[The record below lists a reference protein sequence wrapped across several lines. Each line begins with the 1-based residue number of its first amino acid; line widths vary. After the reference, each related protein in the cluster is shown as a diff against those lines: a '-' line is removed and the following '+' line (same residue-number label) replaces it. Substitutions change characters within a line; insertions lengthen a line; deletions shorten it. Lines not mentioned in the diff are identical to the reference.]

1 MKITRISAQN
11 YLGIRAAD
19 IALDRPVQLF
29 AGRNGAGKS
38 SLMEGIRHALTGETV
53 RVSLKKEYA
62 SLLTEGAE
70 SGFVEVVSDG
80 GAYAVALPSGKGAAS
95 GETALPYLLDAQRF
109 ASLSPDER
117 RAFLFGLMGLSSSG
131 DAVKKRLADKGFDD
145 ARVALVMPLLRAGF
159 EAACKEAQ
167 NRARDAK
174 AAWKTVTGG
183 ETWGKDKAAGWR
195 PAALPEGAAKAPGL
209 LENAR
214 AKLAEADGALATAQQ
229 ALGAARS
236 AAQAR
241 EEQEQQRVQ
250 LEERAGRIERIRAKL
265 AKDEAELADWQAK
278 VADTKAAAGGV
289 KKNRALLEDAV
300 LRGLAEV
307 SAEFVAIAEGSTGIV
322 VSDSGEILEWDQ
334 ALLNR
339 ARAHV
344 SEYRAQSA
352 TAPAEDAQ
360 AAAKLAEYE
369 KARDLMQSAVANGRR
384 DLAAAEAAEA
394 ALQALDAA
402 AAGGDALNFDE
413 LREDV
418 QQKTESRDAWRA
430 DVAKYQALTEQAAR
444 QEKVV
449 AEAARHH
456 ADVLAWLEIADA
468 LSPDGIPGEMLAE
481 ALGPINNRLDTT
493 SMRAQWMQIH
503 IGTDMSVCAAYHGPD
518 NRPRSYALLSE
529 SEKWRADAMI
539 AEAVSYLS
547 GLRLLVLD
555 RFDVLDLAGRADAL
569 EWLDALAEADEI
581 DTALVFGTLKA
592 LPGGLPDSMQ
602 AHWIDGGVVGQM
614 REAA

>member
-19 IALDRPVQLF
+19 IAIDRPVQLF

-38 SLMEGIRHALTGETV
+38 SLHEAVRHALTGETV

-70 SGFVEVVSDG
+70 SGFVEVVADG
-80 GAYAVALPSGKGAAS
+80 GAFAVALPSGKGAAS

-117 RAFLFGLMGLSSSG
+117 RAFLFGLMGLNSSG
-131 DAVKKRLADKGFDD
+131 DAVRKRLADKGFDD

-159 EAACKEAQ
+159 DAACKEAQ

-174 AAWKTVTGG
+174 SAWKTVTGG

-195 PAALPEGAAKAPGL
+195 PPALPEGAAKAPTL

-214 AKLAEADGALATAQQ
+214 AKLTEADAALATAQQ

-241 EEQEQQRVQ
+241 EEQEQQRAQ
-250 LEERAGRIERIRAKL
+250 LEERAGRIERIRTKL
-265 AKDEAELADWQAK
+265 SKDEAELADWQAK
-278 VADTKAAAGGV
+278 VADAKAAAGGV
-289 KKNRALLEDAV
+289 KKVRAALDDAV

-307 SAEFVAIAEGSTGIV
+307 TAEFLCIAESSTGVV
-322 VSDSGEILEWDQ
+322 VSDSGEILEWD
-334 ALLNR
+334 AGLLNR
-339 ARAHV
+339 AKAHV
-344 SEYRAQSA
+344 DEYRAQSGA
-352 TAPAEDAQ
+352 APAENAQ

-384 DLAAAEAAEA
+384 DLAATEAAEA
-394 ALQALDAA
+394 SLQALDAA
-402 AAGGDALNFDE
+402 ADGDAPNFDE
-413 LREDV
+413 LRDDV
-418 QQKTESRDAWRA
+418 QQKIEARDAWRA
-430 DVAKYQALTEQAAR
+430 DVEKYRSLTEQAAR

-449 AEAARHH
+449 ADAARHH

-481 ALGPINNRLDTT
+481 ALGPINDRLDT
-493 SMRAQWMQIH
+493 SSQRAQWMQIH
-503 IGTDMSVCAAYHGPD
+503 IEHDMSISAAYRGTE
-518 NRPRSYALLSE
+518 NRPRPYALLSE

-539 AEAVSYLS
+539 AEAVSCLS

-569 EWLDALAEADEI
+569 EWLDQLAADDEI

-592 LPGGLPDSMQ
+592 LPAGLPETIQ

>member
-38 SLMEGIRHALTGETV
+38 SLMEAVRHALTGETV
-53 RVSLKKEYA
+53 RVSLKKDYG

-131 DAVKKRLADKGFDD
+131 EAVKKRLAGKGFDD

-159 EAACKEAQ
+159 EAASKEAQ

-174 AAWKTVTGG
+174 AAWKTITGG

-195 PAALPEGAAKAPGL
+195 PAALPEGADRAGAR

-214 AKLAEADGALATAQQ
+214 TKLTEADGALATAQQ

-241 EEQEQQRVQ
+241 EEQEQQRTQ

-265 AKDEAELADWQAK
+265 GKDEAELSDWQTK
-278 VADTKAAAGGV
+278 VADAKAAAGGV
-289 KKNRALLEDAV
+289 KKVRAALEDAV

-307 SAEFVAIAEGSTGIV
+307 AAEFLGIAEASTGIV

-344 SEYRAQSA
+344 AEYRTQSA

-384 DLAAAEAAEA
+384 DLAAAEAAES

-402 AAGGDALNFDE
+402 AAGGDAQNFDE
-413 LREDV
+413 LSEDV
-418 QQKTESRDAWRA
+418 QQKIEARDAWRA
-430 DVAKYQALTEQAAR
+430 DVEKYKALTELAAR

-449 AEAARHH
+449 AEASRHH

-481 ALGPINNRLDTT
+481 ALGPMNARLGASAVAAGWSIT
-493 SMRAQWMQIH
+493 QITAGMD
-503 IGTDMSVCAAYHGPD
+503 ITADG
-518 NRPRSYALLSE
+518 RPYALLSE
-529 SEKWRADAMI
+529 SEKWRADAII

-555 RFDVLDLAGRADAL
+555 RFDVLDLTGRADAL
-569 EWLDALAEADEI
+569 EWLDALTEADEI

>member
-53 RVSLKKEYA
+53 RVSLKKEYL
-62 SLLTEGAE
+62 SLLTKGAE
-70 SGFVEVVSDG
+70 SGLVEVVSDG

-131 DAVKKRLADKGFDD
+131 EAVKKRLADKGFDD

-195 PAALPEGAAKAPGL
+195 PAALPEGADRAGAR

-214 AKLAEADGALATAQQ
+214 AKLAEADSALATAQQ

-236 AAQAR
+236 AARAR
-241 EEQEQQRVQ
+241 EEQEEQRVQ

-278 VADTKAAAGGV
+278 VADAKAAAGGV
-289 KKNRALLEDAV
+289 KKVRAALEDAV

-307 SAEFVAIAEGSTGIV
+307 AAEFLGIAEASTGIV

-344 SEYRAQSA
+344 AEYRAQSGA
-352 TAPAEDAQ
+352 APAEDAQ
-360 AAAKLAEYE
+360 SASKLAEYE
-369 KARDLMQSAVANGRR
+369 KARDLMKSAVANGRR

-394 ALQALDAA
+394 QLAELDKA
-402 AAGGDALNFDE
+402 AAGGDAQNFDE

-418 QQKTESRDAWRA
+418 QQKTEARDAWRA
-430 DVAKYQALTEQAAR
+430 DVAKYQALTEQAER

-449 AEAARHH
+449 ADAGRHH

-481 ALGPINNRLDTT
+481 ALGPMNARLGA
-493 SMRAQWMQIH
+493 SAVAAGWSIPQI
-503 IGTDMSVCAAYHGPD
+503 TADMEITGD
-518 NRPRSYALLSE
+518 GRPYALLSE

-555 RFDVLDLAGRADAL
+555 RFDVLDLTGRADAL

>member
-38 SLMEGIRHALTGETV
+38 SLMEAVRHALTGETV
-53 RVSLKKEYA
+53 RVSLKKNYG

-70 SGFVEVVSDG
+70 SGFVDVVSDG

-95 GETALPYLLDAQRF
+95 GEAALPYLLDAQRF

-250 LEERAGRIERIRAKL
+250 LEERAGRIDRIRAKL
-265 AKDEAELADWQAK
+265 AKDEAELADWEQK
-278 VADTKAAAGGV
+278 VADAKAAAGGA

-344 SEYRAQSA
+344 AEYRAQSA

-360 AAAKLAEYE
+360 ATAKLAEYE

-402 AAGGDALNFDE
+402 AAGDAPNFDE

-418 QQKTESRDAWRA
+418 QQKAEARDAWRA

-449 AEAARHH
+449 AEASRHH

-468 LSPDGIPGEMLAE
+468 LSPDGIPGDMLAE
-481 ALGPINNRLDTT
+481 ALDTINQRLLR
-493 SMRAQWMQIH
+493 SSEASNWEQVVIH
-503 IGTDMSVCAAYHGPD
+503 TDMRVTCGL
-518 NRPRSYALLSE
+518 RPYALLSE
-529 SEKWRADAMI
+529 SEKWRADALL

-555 RFDVLDLAGRADAL
+555 RFDVLDLTGRADAL
-569 EWLDALAEADEI
+569 EWLDALTEADEI

>member
-38 SLMEGIRHALTGETV
+38 SLMEAVRHALTGETV

-62 SLLTEGAE
+62 SLLNEGAE
-70 SGFVEVVSDG
+70 SGLVEVVSDG

-131 DAVKKRLADKGFDD
+131 EAVKKRLADKGFDD

-195 PAALPEGAAKAPGL
+195 PAALPEGADRAGAR

-214 AKLAEADGALATAQQ
+214 AKLAEADSALATAQQ

-236 AAQAR
+236 AARAR
-241 EEQEQQRVQ
+241 EEQEEQRVQ

-278 VADTKAAAGGV
+278 VADAKAAAGGV
-289 KKNRALLEDAV
+289 KKVRAALEDAV

-307 SAEFVAIAEGSTGIV
+307 AAEFLGIAEASTGIV

-344 SEYRAQSA
+344 AEYRAQSGA
-352 TAPAEDAQ
+352 APAEDAQ
-360 AAAKLAEYE
+360 SASKLAEYE
-369 KARDLMQSAVANGRR
+369 KARDLLKSAAANGRR

-394 ALQALDAA
+394 QLAELDKA
-402 AAGGDALNFDE
+402 AAGGDAQNFDE

-418 QQKTESRDAWRA
+418 QQKTEARDAWRA
-430 DVAKYQALTEQAAR
+430 DVAKYQALTEQAER

-449 AEAARHH
+449 ADAGRHH

-481 ALGPINNRLDTT
+481 ALGPMNARLGA
-493 SMRAQWMQIH
+493 SAVAAGWSIPQI
-503 IGTDMSVCAAYHGPD
+503 TADMEITGD
-518 NRPRSYALLSE
+518 GRPYALLSE

-555 RFDVLDLAGRADAL
+555 RFDVLDLTGRADAL
-569 EWLDALAEADEI
+569 EWLDALTEADEI

>member
-19 IALDRPVQLF
+19 IVLDRPVQLF

-70 SGFVEVVSDG
+70 SGFVEVVADG
-80 GAYAVALPSGKGAAS
+80 GAYAVALPSGKGTCFEAGAIN
-95 GETALPYLLDAQRF
+95 YVLDAQRF

-131 DAVKKRLADKGFDD
+131 EAVKKRLADKGFDD

-195 PAALPEGAAKAPGL
+195 PAALPEGADRAGAR

-214 AKLAEADGALATAQQ
+214 TKLTEADGALATAQQ

-236 AAQAR
+236 AAQAC

-278 VADTKAAAGGV
+278 VADAKAAAGGV
-289 KKNRALLEDAV
+289 KKVRAVLEDAV

-307 SAEFVAIAEGSTGIV
+307 AAEFLGIAEASTGIV

-344 SEYRAQSA
+344 AEYRAQSA

-384 DLAAAEAAEA
+384 DLAAAEAAES

-402 AAGGDALNFDE
+402 AAGGDAQNFDE
-413 LREDV
+413 LSEDV
-418 QQKTESRDAWRA
+418 QQKIEARDAWRA
-430 DVAKYQALTEQAAR
+430 DVEKYKALTELAAR

-449 AEAARHH
+449 AEASRHH

-481 ALGPINNRLDTT
+481 ALGPMNARLGA
-493 SMRAQWMQIH
+493 SAVAAGWSIPQI
-503 IGTDMSVCAAYHGPD
+503 TADMEITGD
-518 NRPRSYALLSE
+518 GRPYALLSE

-569 EWLDALAEADEI
+569 EWLDALTEADEI

>member
-38 SLMEGIRHALTGETV
+38 SLQEAVRHALTGETV

-62 SLLTEGAE
+62 LLLTEGAE
-70 SGFVEVVSDG
+70 SGFVEVVADG
-80 GAYAVALPSGKGAAS
+80 GAYAVALPSGKGTCFEAGAIN
-95 GETALPYLLDAQRF
+95 YVLDAQRF

-159 EAACKEAQ
+159 DAACKEAQ

-174 AAWKTVTGG
+174 SAWKTVTGG

-195 PAALPEGAAKAPGL
+195 PPALPEGAAKAPTL

-214 AKLAEADGALATAQQ
+214 AKLTEADAALATAQQ

-241 EEQEQQRVQ
+241 EEQEQQRAQ
-250 LEERAGRIERIRAKL
+250 LEERAGRIERIRTKL
-265 AKDEAELADWQAK
+265 AKDESELADWQPK
-278 VADTKAAAGGV
+278 VADAKAAAGGV
-289 KKNRALLEDAV
+289 KKVRAVMEDAV
-300 LRGLAEV
+300 LRGLAKV
-307 SAEFVAIAEGSTGIV
+307 AAEFLGIAEASTGIV
-322 VSDSGEILEWDQ
+322 ATDSGEIVEWDEG
-334 ALLNR
+334 LINR

-344 SEYRAQSA
+344 AEYRAQSK

-369 KARDLMQSAVANGRR
+369 KARDLMQSAVANSRR

-394 ALQALDAA
+394 QLVELDKA
-402 AAGGDALNFDE
+402 AAGDTPNFDE

-418 QQKTESRDAWRA
+418 QQKIEARDAWRA
-430 DVAKYQALTEQAAR
+430 DVAKYQALAEQAAR
-444 QEKVV
+444 QEKVI
-449 AEAARHH
+449 EQAAQHH
-456 ADVLAWLEIADA
+456 ADVQAWLEIADA

-481 ALGPINNRLDTT
+481 ALGPINSRLGA
-493 SMRAQWMQIH
+493 SAVAAGWSVPQIVSGMK
-503 IGTDMSVCAAYHGPD
+503 IKADG
-518 NRPRSYALLSE
+518 RPYALLSE

-539 AEAVSYLS
+539 AEAVSHLS

-569 EWLDALAEADEI
+569 EWLDQLAAEEEI

-592 LPGGLPDSMQ
+592 LPCGLPETIQ

>member
-38 SLMEGIRHALTGETV
+38 SLQEAVRHALTGETV

-70 SGFVEVVSDG
+70 SGFVEVVADG
-80 GAYAVALPSGKGAAS
+80 GAYAVALPSGKGTCFEAGAIN
-95 GETALPYLLDAQRF
+95 YVLDAQRF

-159 EAACKEAQ
+159 DAACKEAQ

-174 AAWKTVTGG
+174 SAWKTVTGG

-195 PAALPEGAAKAPGL
+195 PPALPEGAAKAPTL

-214 AKLAEADGALATAQQ
+214 AKLTEADAALATAQQ

-236 AAQAR
+236 AVQAR
-241 EEQEQQRVQ
+241 EEQEQQRAQ
-250 LEERAGRIERIRAKL
+250 LEERAGRIERIRTKL

-278 VADTKAAAGGV
+278 VADAKAAAGGV
-289 KKNRALLEDAV
+289 KKVCAVLEDAV

-307 SAEFVAIAEGSTGIV
+307 AAEFLGIAEASTGIV

-339 ARAHV
+339 AKAHV
-344 SEYRAQSA
+344 TEYRAQSK

-394 ALQALDAA
+394 SLQALDAA
-402 AAGGDALNFDE
+402 AAGDAPNFDE

-418 QQKTESRDAWRA
+418 QQKTEARDAWRA

-449 AEAARHH
+449 AEAAQHH

-468 LSPDGIPGEMLAE
+468 LSPDGIPGEMLNE
-481 ALGPINNRLDTT
+481 ALGPINKRL
-493 SMRAQWMQIH
+493 MRSAGVAQWPSVTIH
-503 IGTDMSVCAAYHGPD
+503 DDMRVTYGL
-518 NRPRSYALLSE
+518 RPYSLISE

-569 EWLDALAEADEI
+569 EWLDQLAADDEI

-592 LPGGLPDSMQ
+592 LPAGLPETIQ

>member
-53 RVSLKKEYA
+53 RVGLKKEYA

-70 SGFVEVVSDG
+70 SGFVEVVADG
-80 GAYAVALPSGKGAAS
+80 GAYAVALPSGKGTCFEAGAIN
-95 GETALPYLLDAQRF
+95 YVLDAQRF
-109 ASLSPDER
+109 ASLSADER

-183 ETWGKDKAAGWR
+183 ETWGKDKAASWR
-195 PAALPEGAAKAPGL
+195 PAALPDGADRAGAR

-214 AKLAEADGALATAQQ
+214 AKLTEADGALATAQQ

-241 EEQEQQRVQ
+241 EEQEEQRVQ

-265 AKDEAELADWQAK
+265 AKDEAELADWQTK
-278 VADTKAAAGGV
+278 VADAKAAAGGV
-289 KKNRALLEDAV
+289 KKVRAVLEDAV

-307 SAEFVAIAEGSTGIV
+307 AAEFLGIAEASTGIV
-322 VSDSGEILEWDQ
+322 VSDSGKILEWDQ

-339 ARAHV
+339 AKAHV
-344 SEYRAQSA
+344 AEYRAQSA

-394 ALQALDAA
+394 QLVDLDKA
-402 AAGGDALNFDE
+402 AAGGDAPNFDE

-418 QQKTESRDAWRA
+418 QQKTEARDAWRA
-430 DVAKYQALTEQAAR
+430 DVAKYQALCEHAAQREKVIEQAG
-444 QEKVV
+444 
-449 AEAARHH
+449 RHH
-456 ADVLAWLEIADA
+456 DDVLAWLEIADA

-481 ALGPINNRLDTT
+481 ALGPMNARLGA
-493 SMRAQWMQIH
+493 SAVAAGWSIPQI
-503 IGTDMSVCAAYHGPD
+503 TADMEITADG
-518 NRPRSYALLSE
+518 RPYALLSE

-555 RFDVLDLAGRADAL
+555 RFDVLDLTGRADAL
-569 EWLDALAEADEI
+569 EWLDALTEADEI

>member
-62 SLLTEGAE
+62 SLLTEDAE

-117 RAFLFGLMGLSSSG
+117 RAFLFGLIGLSSSG
-131 DAVKKRLADKGFDD
+131 DAVKKRLADKGFDEV
-145 ARVALVMPLLRAGF
+145 RVALVMPLLRAGF

-214 AKLAEADGALATAQQ
+214 TKLTEADGALATAQQ

-250 LEERAGRIERIRAKL
+250 LEERAGRIERIRVKL

-278 VADTKAAAGGV
+278 VADAKAAAGGV
-289 KKNRALLEDAV
+289 RKVRAVLEDAV

-307 SAEFVAIAEGSTGIV
+307 AAEFLGIAEASTGIV

-339 ARAHV
+339 AKAHV
-344 SEYRAQSA
+344 AEYRAQSA

-402 AAGGDALNFDE
+402 AAGDAPNFDE

-418 QQKTESRDAWRA
+418 QQKTEVRDAWRA
-430 DVAKYQALTEQAAR
+430 DVAKYQALTEHAAR

-481 ALGPINNRLDTT
+481 ALGPMNARLGA
-493 SMRAQWMQIH
+493 SAVAAGWSIPQITAGMD
-503 IGTDMSVCAAYHGPD
+503 ITADG
-518 NRPRSYALLSE
+518 RPYALLSE
-529 SEKWRADAMI
+529 SEKWRTDAMI

>member
-19 IALDRPVQLF
+19 IVLDRPVQLF

-53 RVSLKKEYA
+53 RISLKKEYA
-62 SLLTEGAE
+62 SLLTDGAE
-70 SGFVEVVSDG
+70 SGLVEVVSDG

-131 DAVKKRLADKGFDD
+131 EAVKKRLADKGFDD

-195 PAALPEGAAKAPGL
+195 PAALPEGADRAGAR

-214 AKLAEADGALATAQQ
+214 AKLAEADSALATAQQ

-236 AAQAR
+236 AARAR
-241 EEQEQQRVQ
+241 EEQEEQRVQ

-278 VADTKAAAGGV
+278 VADAKAAAGGV
-289 KKNRALLEDAV
+289 KKVRAALEDAV

-307 SAEFVAIAEGSTGIV
+307 AAEFLGIAEASTGIV

-344 SEYRAQSA
+344 AEYRAQSGA
-352 TAPAEDAQ
+352 APAEDAQ
-360 AAAKLAEYE
+360 SASKLAEYE
-369 KARDLMQSAVANGRR
+369 KARDLLKSAVANGRR

-394 ALQALDAA
+394 QLAELDKA
-402 AAGGDALNFDE
+402 AAGGDAQNFDE

-418 QQKTESRDAWRA
+418 QQKTEARDAWRA
-430 DVAKYQALTEQAAR
+430 DVAKYQALTEQAER

-449 AEAARHH
+449 ADAGRHH

-481 ALGPINNRLDTT
+481 ALGPMNARLGA
-493 SMRAQWMQIH
+493 SAVAAGWSIPQI
-503 IGTDMSVCAAYHGPD
+503 TADMEITGD
-518 NRPRSYALLSE
+518 GRPYALLSE

-555 RFDVLDLAGRADAL
+555 RFDVLDLTGRADAL
-569 EWLDALAEADEI
+569 EWLDALTEADEI

>member
-70 SGFVEVVSDG
+70 SGFVEVVADG
-80 GAYAVALPSGKGAAS
+80 GAYAVALPSGKGACFEA
-95 GETALPYLLDAQRF
+95 GAINYVLDAQRF
-109 ASLSPDER
+109 ARLSPDER

-159 EAACKEAQ
+159 DAACKEAQ

-174 AAWKTVTGG
+174 SAWKTVTGG

-195 PAALPEGAAKAPGL
+195 PPALPEGAAKAPTL

-214 AKLAEADGALATAQQ
+214 AKLTEADTALATTQQ

-236 AAQAR
+236 AAKAR
-241 EEQEQQRVQ
+241 DEQEQQRVQ
-250 LEERAGRIERIRAKL
+250 LEERAGRIERIRVKL

-278 VADTKAAAGGV
+278 VADAKAAAGGV
-289 KKNRALLEDAV
+289 RKVRAVLEDAV

-307 SAEFVAIAEGSTGIV
+307 AAEFLGIAEASTGIV

-339 ARAHV
+339 AKAHV
-344 SEYRAQSA
+344 AEYRAQSA

-402 AAGGDALNFDE
+402 AAGDAPNFDE

-418 QQKTESRDAWRA
+418 QQKTEVRDAWRA
-430 DVAKYQALTEQAAR
+430 DVAKYQALTEHAAR

-481 ALGPINNRLDTT
+481 ALGPMNARLGA
-493 SMRAQWMQIH
+493 SAVAAGWSIPQITAGMD
-503 IGTDMSVCAAYHGPD
+503 ITADG
-518 NRPRSYALLSE
+518 RPYALLSE
-529 SEKWRADAMI
+529 SEKWRTDAMI

>member
-19 IALDRPVQLF
+19 IVLDRPVQLF

-109 ASLSPDER
+109 ASLSSDER
-117 RAFLFGLMGLSSSG
+117 RAFLFGLMVLSSSG
-131 DAVKKRLADKGFDD
+131 DAVKKRLAGKGFDD
-145 ARVALVMPLLRAGF
+145 SRVALVMPLLRAGF

-214 AKLAEADGALATAQQ
+214 TKLAEADAALATAQQ

-236 AAQAR
+236 AEQAR
-241 EEQEQQRVQ
+241 EEQEQQRAQ
-250 LEERAGRIERIRAKL
+250 LEERAGRLERIRAKL
-265 AKDEAELADWQAK
+265 AKDEAELADWQSK
-278 VADTKAAAGGV
+278 VADAKAAAGGV
-289 KKNRALLEDAV
+289 KKVRAVLEDAV

-307 SAEFVAIAEGSTGIV
+307 AAEFLGIAEASTGIV

-344 SEYRAQSA
+344 AEYRAQSA

-360 AAAKLAEYE
+360 AAAKLVEYE
-369 KARDLMQSAVANGRR
+369 KARDLMQSAVGNGRR

-394 ALQALDAA
+394 QLVELDKA
-402 AAGGDALNFDE
+402 AAGGDAPNFDE

-418 QQKTESRDAWRA
+418 QQKIEARDAWRA

-444 QEKVV
+444 QEKIVT
-449 AEAARHH
+449 EAARHH

-468 LSPDGIPGEMLAE
+468 LSPDGIPGDMLAE
-481 ALGPINNRLDTT
+481 ALGPMNARLGA
-493 SMRAQWMQIH
+493 SAVAAGWSIPQITAGMD
-503 IGTDMSVCAAYHGPD
+503 ITADG
-518 NRPRSYALLSE
+518 RPYALLSE

-555 RFDVLDLAGRADAL
+555 RFDVLDLTGRADAL
-569 EWLDALAEADEI
+569 EWLDALTEADEI

>member
-19 IALDRPVQLF
+19 IALNRPVQLF
-29 AGRNGAGKS
+29 AGRNFAGKS
-38 SLMEGIRHALTGETV
+38 SLQEAVRHALTGETV

-70 SGFVEVVSDG
+70 SGFVEVVADG
-80 GAYAVALPSGKGAAS
+80 GAYAVALPSGKGTCFEAGAIN
-95 GETALPYLLDAQRF
+95 YVLDAQRF
-109 ASLSPDER
+109 ASLLPDER

-159 EAACKEAQ
+159 DAACKEAQ

-174 AAWKTVTGG
+174 SAWKTVTGG
-183 ETWGKDKAAGWR
+183 ETWGKDKAVGWR
-195 PAALPEGAAKAPGL
+195 PAALPEGAAKAPTL

-214 AKLAEADGALATAQQ
+214 AKLKEADAALATAQQ

-241 EEQEQQRVQ
+241 EEQEQQRAQ
-250 LEERAGRIERIRAKL
+250 LEERAGRIERIRTKL

-278 VADTKAAAGGV
+278 VADAKAAAGGV
-289 KKNRALLEDAV
+289 KKVRAVLEDAV

-307 SAEFVAIAEGSTGIV
+307 AAEFLGIAEASTGIV
-322 VSDSGEILEWDQ
+322 ATDSGEILEWDQ

-339 ARAHV
+339 AKAHV
-344 SEYRAQSA
+344 TEYRAQSS

-369 KARDLMQSAVANGRR
+369 KARDLMQSAVANGQR

-394 ALQALDAA
+394 SLKALDAA
-402 AAGGDALNFDE
+402 AAGDAPNFDE

-418 QQKTESRDAWRA
+418 QQKIEARDAWRA
-430 DVAKYQALTEQAAR
+430 DVEKYQAMAEQAAR

-449 AEAARHH
+449 ADAARHH

-468 LSPDGIPGEMLAE
+468 LSPDGIPGEMLKE
-481 ALGPINNRLDTT
+481 ALGPINKRL
-493 SMRAQWMQIH
+493 MRSAGVAQWPSVTIH
-503 IGTDMSVCAAYHGPD
+503 DDMRVTYGL
-518 NRPRSYALLSE
+518 RPYSLISE

-569 EWLDALAEADEI
+569 EWLDQLAADDEI

-592 LPGGLPDSMQ
+592 LPGGLPETIQ

>member
-38 SLMEGIRHALTGETV
+38 SLMEAVRHALTGETV

-95 GETALPYLLDAQRF
+95 GEAALPYLLDAQRF

-131 DAVKKRLADKGFDD
+131 EAVKKRLAGKGFDD

-159 EAACKEAQ
+159 EAASKEAQ

-195 PAALPEGAAKAPGL
+195 PAALPDGADRAGAR

-214 AKLAEADGALATAQQ
+214 AKLTEADGALATAQQ

-241 EEQEQQRVQ
+241 EEQEQQRTQ

-278 VADTKAAAGGV
+278 VADAKAAAGGV
-289 KKNRALLEDAV
+289 KKVRAVLEDAV

-307 SAEFVAIAEGSTGIV
+307 AAEFLGIAEASTGIV

-344 SEYRAQSA
+344 AEYRAQSGA
-352 TAPAEDAQ
+352 VPAEDAQ

-402 AAGGDALNFDE
+402 AAGGDAQNFDE

-418 QQKTESRDAWRA
+418 QQKIEARDAWRA
-430 DVAKYQALTEQAAR
+430 DVEKYKALTEQAAR
-444 QEKVV
+444 HEKFVT
-449 AEAARHH
+449 EAARHH

-481 ALGPINNRLDTT
+481 ALDPINQRLLR
-493 SMRAQWMQIH
+493 SSEASNWERVVIH
-503 IGTDMSVCAAYHGPD
+503 TDMRVTCGL
-518 NRPRSYALLSE
+518 RPYALLSE

-569 EWLDALAEADEI
+569 EWLDALTEADEI

>member
-1 MKITRISAQN
+1 MKITRITAQN

-70 SGFVEVVSDG
+70 SGFVEVLSDG
-80 GAYAVALPSGKGAAS
+80 GAYAVALPSGKGAAFENGAIS
-95 GETALPYLLDAQRF
+95 YVLDAQRF
-109 ASLSPDER
+109 ARLSSDER
-117 RAFLFGLMGLSSSG
+117 RVFLFGLMGLSSSG

-167 NRARDAK
+167 GRARDAK

-183 ETWGKDKAAGWR
+183 ETWGKEKAAGWR
-195 PAALPEGAAKAPGL
+195 PAALPEGAGRAPQL
-209 LENAR
+209 LENSR
-214 AKLAEADGALATAQQ
+214 AKLKEADAALATAQQ
-229 ALGAARS
+229 ALGAAQS
-236 AAQAR
+236 AARAR

-265 AKDEAELADWQAK
+265 AKDETELAEWQTKVSDAK
-278 VADTKAAAGGV
+278 TAAGGV
-289 KKNRALLEDAV
+289 KKVRAVLEDAV

-307 SAEFVAIAEGSTGIV
+307 AAEFLGIAETSTGIV

-344 SEYRAQSA
+344 AEYRAQSA

-384 DLAAAEAAEA
+384 DLAAAGAAEA
-394 ALQALDAA
+394 ALQALDSA
-402 AAGGDALNFDE
+402 AAGDQPNLDE

-418 QQKTESRDAWRA
+418 QQKIEVRDAWRA
-430 DVAKYQALTEQAAR
+430 DVAKYQALSEQAAQR
-444 QEKVV
+444 EKVIEQ
-449 AEAARHH
+449 ATRHH
-456 ADVLAWLEIADA
+456 EDVLAWLEIADA
-468 LSPDGIPGEMLAE
+468 LSPDGIPGDMLDD
-481 ALGPINNRLDTT
+481 ALGPINKRL
-493 SMRAQWMQIH
+493 MRSAGVAQWPSVTIH
-503 IGTDMSVCAAYHGPD
+503 DDMRVTFGL
-518 NRPRSYALLSE
+518 REYALISE

-555 RFDVLDLAGRADAL
+555 RFDVLDLTGRADAL
-569 EWLDALAEADEI
+569 EWLDQLAAYDEI
-581 DTALVFGTLKA
+581 DTALVFGTLNA
-592 LPGGLPDSMQ
+592 LPGGLPETIE
-602 AHWIDGGVVGQM
+602 AHWIDGGMVGQM

>member
-53 RVSLKKEYA
+53 RVGLKKDYG

-70 SGFVEVVSDG
+70 SGFVEVVADG
-80 GAYAVALPSGKGAAS
+80 GAYAVALPSGKGTCFEAGAIN
-95 GETALPYLLDAQRF
+95 YVLDAQRF

-195 PAALPEGAAKAPGL
+195 PAALPEGAGRAGAR

-236 AAQAR
+236 AVQAR
-241 EEQEQQRVQ
+241 DEQEQQRTQ

-278 VADTKAAAGGV
+278 VADAKAAAGGV
-289 KKNRALLEDAV
+289 KKVRAVLEDAV

-307 SAEFVAIAEGSTGIV
+307 AAEFLGIAEASTGIV

-339 ARAHV
+339 AKAHV
-344 SEYRAQSA
+344 AEYRAQSGA
-352 TAPAEDAQ
+352 VPAEDAQ
-360 AAAKLAEYE
+360 AAATLAEYE

-394 ALQALDAA
+394 QLVELDKAA
-402 AAGGDALNFDE
+402 AAGGDAPNFDE

-418 QQKTESRDAWRA
+418 QQKIEARDAWRA
-430 DVAKYQALTEQAAR
+430 DVEKYKALTEQAAR

-449 AEAARHH
+449 ADAGRHH

-481 ALGPINNRLDTT
+481 ALGPMNARLGA
-493 SMRAQWMQIH
+493 SAVAAGWSIPQITAGMD
-503 IGTDMSVCAAYHGPD
+503 ITADG
-518 NRPRSYALLSE
+518 RPYALLSE

-555 RFDVLDLAGRADAL
+555 RFDVLDLAGRADAI
-569 EWLDALAEADEI
+569 EWLNALAEADEI

>member
-70 SGFVEVVSDG
+70 SGFVEVLSDG

-131 DAVKKRLADKGFDD
+131 DAVKKRLADRGFDD
-145 ARVALVMPLLRAGF
+145 ARVALVLPLLRAGF
-159 EAACKEAQ
+159 DAACKEAQ

-174 AAWKTVTGG
+174 SAWKTVTGG
-183 ETWGKDKAAGWR
+183 ETWGKDKSAGWR

-250 LEERAGRIERIRAKL
+250 LEERAGRIDRIRAKL
-265 AKDEAELADWQAK
+265 AKDEAELADWEQK
-278 VADTKAAAGGV
+278 VADAKAAAGGA

-307 SAEFVAIAEGSTGIV
+307 AAEFLTIAETSTGIV
-322 VSDSGEILEWDQ
+322 VSESGEILEWDQ
-334 ALLNR
+334 GLMNR

-344 SEYRAQSA
+344 SEYRAQSGA
-352 TAPAEDAQ
+352 APAEDAQ
-360 AAAKLAEYE
+360 SASKLAEYE
-369 KARDLMQSAVANGRR
+369 KARDLLKSAVANGRR

-394 ALQALDAA
+394 QLVELDKA
-402 AAGGDALNFDE
+402 AAGGDAQNFDE

-418 QQKTESRDAWRA
+418 QQKTEARDAWRA

-468 LSPDGIPGEMLAE
+468 LSPDGIPGEMLTE
-481 ALGPINNRLDTT
+481 ALDPINQRLLR
-493 SMRAQWMQIH
+493 SSEASNWERVVIH
-503 IGTDMSVCAAYHGPD
+503 TDMLVTCGL
-518 NRPRSYALLSE
+518 RPYALLSE

-555 RFDVLDLAGRADAL
+555 RFDVLDLTGRADAL
-569 EWLDALAEADEI
+569 EWLDALTEADEI

>member
-70 SGFVEVVSDG
+70 SGFVEVVADG

-117 RAFLFGLMGLSSSG
+117 RAFLFGLMGLSLSG
-131 DAVKKRLADKGFDD
+131 EAVKNRLAGKGFDD

-174 AAWKTVTGG
+174 SAWKTVTGG

-250 LEERAGRIERIRAKL
+250 LEERAGRIERIRVKL
-265 AKDEAELADWQAK
+265 AKDEAELAEWQAK
-278 VADTKAAAGGV
+278 VADAKAAAGGV
-289 KKNRALLEDAV
+289 RKVRAALEDAV

-307 SAEFVAIAEGSTGIV
+307 AAEFLGIAEASTGIA

-344 SEYRAQSA
+344 AEYRAQSA

-402 AAGGDALNFDE
+402 AAGGDAQNFDE

-418 QQKTESRDAWRA
+418 QQKIEARDAWRA
-430 DVAKYQALTEQAAR
+430 DVEKYKALTEQAAR
-444 QEKVV
+444 HEKFVT
-449 AEAARHH
+449 EAARHH

-468 LSPDGIPGEMLAE
+468 LSPDGIPGQMLAE
-481 ALGPINNRLDTT
+481 ALGPMNARLGASAVAAGW
-493 SMRAQWMQIH
+493 SMAQITAGMDITAD
-503 IGTDMSVCAAYHGPD
+503 G
-518 NRPRSYALLSE
+518 RPYALLSE

-569 EWLDALAEADEI
+569 EWLDALTEADEI

>member
-19 IALDRPVQLF
+19 IALNRPVQLF
-29 AGRNGAGKS
+29 AGRNFAGKS
-38 SLMEGIRHALTGETV
+38 SLQEAVRHALTGETV

-70 SGFVEVVSDG
+70 SGFVEVVADG
-80 GAYAVALPSGKGAAS
+80 GAYAVALPSGKGTCFEAGAIN
-95 GETALPYLLDAQRF
+95 YVLDAQRF
-109 ASLSPDER
+109 ASLLPDER

-159 EAACKEAQ
+159 DAACKEAQ

-174 AAWKTVTGG
+174 SAWKTVTGG
-183 ETWGKDKAAGWR
+183 ETWGKDKAVGWR
-195 PAALPEGAAKAPGL
+195 PAALPEGAAKAPTL

-214 AKLAEADGALATAQQ
+214 AKLKEADAALATAQQ

-241 EEQEQQRVQ
+241 EEQEQQRAQ
-250 LEERAGRIERIRAKL
+250 LEERAGRIERIRTKL

-278 VADTKAAAGGV
+278 VADAKAAAGGV
-289 KKNRALLEDAV
+289 KKVRAVLEDAV

-307 SAEFVAIAEGSTGIV
+307 AAEFLGIAEASTGIV
-322 VSDSGEILEWDQ
+322 ATDSGEILEWDQ

-339 ARAHV
+339 AKAHV
-344 SEYRAQSA
+344 TEYRAQSS

-394 ALQALDAA
+394 SLKALDAA
-402 AAGGDALNFDE
+402 AAGDAPNFDE

-418 QQKTESRDAWRA
+418 QQKIEARDAWRA
-430 DVAKYQALTEQAAR
+430 DVEKYQAMAEQAAR

-449 AEAARHH
+449 ADAARHH

-468 LSPDGIPGEMLAE
+468 LSPDGIPGEMLKE
-481 ALGPINNRLDTT
+481 ALGPINKRL
-493 SMRAQWMQIH
+493 MRSAGVAQWPSVTIH
-503 IGTDMSVCAAYHGPD
+503 DDMRVTYGL
-518 NRPRSYALLSE
+518 RPYSLISE

-569 EWLDALAEADEI
+569 EWLDQLAADDEI

-592 LPGGLPDSMQ
+592 LPGGLPETIQ

>member
-19 IALDRPVQLF
+19 IVLDRPVQLF

-53 RVSLKKEYA
+53 RVGLKKDYG

-70 SGFVEVVSDG
+70 SGFVEVVSG
-80 GAYAVALPSGKGAAS
+80 VAVYAVALPSGKGAAS

-145 ARVALVMPLLRAGF
+145 DRVALVMPLLRAGF

-241 EEQEQQRVQ
+241 DEQEQQRVQ
-250 LEERAGRIERIRAKL
+250 LEERAGRIDRIRAKL
-265 AKDEAELADWQAK
+265 AKDEAELADWEQK
-278 VADTKAAAGGV
+278 VADAKAAAGGA

-307 SAEFVAIAEGSTGIV
+307 AAEFLTIAETSTGIV
-322 VSDSGEILEWDQ
+322 VSESGEILEWDQ
-334 ALLNR
+334 GLMNR

-344 SEYRAQSA
+344 SEYRAQSGA
-352 TAPAEDAQ
+352 APAEDAQ
-360 AAAKLAEYE
+360 SASKLAEYE
-369 KARDLMQSAVANGRR
+369 KARDLLKSAVANGRR

-394 ALQALDAA
+394 QLVELDKA
-402 AAGGDALNFDE
+402 AAGGDAQNFDE

-418 QQKTESRDAWRA
+418 QQKTEARDAWRA

-449 AEAARHH
+449 ADAARHH

-468 LSPDGIPGEMLAE
+468 LSPDGIPGDMLAE
-481 ALGPINNRLDTT
+481 ALGPINARLGA
-493 SMRAQWMQIH
+493 SAVAAGWSIPQITAGME
-503 IGTDMSVCAAYHGPD
+503 ITADG
-518 NRPRSYALLSE
+518 RPYALLSE

-539 AEAVSYLS
+539 AESVSYLS

-569 EWLDALAEADEI
+569 EWLDQLAADDEI

>member
-29 AGRNGAGKS
+29 AGHNGAGKS

-131 DAVKKRLADKGFDD
+131 DAVKKRLAEKGFDD

-195 PAALPEGAAKAPGL
+195 PAALPEVADRAGAR

-214 AKLAEADGALATAQQ
+214 AKLTEADGALATAQQ

-236 AAQAR
+236 ADRAR
-241 EEQEQQRVQ
+241 EEQEEQRVQ

-278 VADTKAAAGGV
+278 VADAKAAAGGV
-289 KKNRALLEDAV
+289 KKVRAALEDAV

-307 SAEFVAIAEGSTGIV
+307 AAEFLGIAEASTGIV

-339 ARAHV
+339 AKAHV
-344 SEYRAQSA
+344 AEYRAQSA

-402 AAGGDALNFDE
+402 AAGGDAPNFDE

-418 QQKTESRDAWRA
+418 QQKTEARDAWRA

-481 ALGPINNRLDTT
+481 ALGPMNERLTDAAEASGWADVTVT
-493 SMRAQWMQIH
+493 RDMQVLA
-503 IGTDMSVCAAYHGPD
+503 GG
-518 NRPRSYALLSE
+518 RPYALLSE

>member
-159 EAACKEAQ
+159 DAACKEAQ

-174 AAWKTVTGG
+174 SAWKTVTGG
-183 ETWGKDKAAGWR
+183 ETWGKDKAVGWR
-195 PAALPEGAAKAPGL
+195 PPALPEGAAKAPTL

-214 AKLAEADGALATAQQ
+214 AKLTEADAALATAQQ

-241 EEQEQQRVQ
+241 EEQEQQRTQ

-278 VADTKAAAGGV
+278 VADAKSAAGGV
-289 KKNRALLEDAV
+289 KKVRAVLEDAV

-307 SAEFVAIAEGSTGIV
+307 AEEFLVIAEASTGIV
-322 VSDSGEILEWDQ
+322 ATDSGEIVEWDEG
-334 ALLNR
+334 LMNR

-344 SEYRAQSA
+344 AEYRAQSK

-394 ALQALDAA
+394 SLQALDAA
-402 AAGGDALNFDE
+402 AADVAPNFDE

-418 QQKTESRDAWRA
+418 QQKIEARDAWRA
-430 DVAKYQALTEQAAR
+430 DLEKYRALTEQAAR

-449 AEAARHH
+449 ADAARHH

-468 LSPDGIPGEMLAE
+468 LSPDGIPGDMLAE
-481 ALGPINNRLDTT
+481 ALGPINARLGA
-493 SMRAQWMQIH
+493 SAVAAGWSIPQITAGME
-503 IGTDMSVCAAYHGPD
+503 ITADG
-518 NRPRSYALLSE
+518 RPYALLSE

-555 RFDVLDLAGRADAL
+555 RFDVLDLTGRADAL
-569 EWLDALAEADEI
+569 EWLDALTEADEI

>member
-29 AGRNGAGKS
+29 AGRNFAGKS
-38 SLMEGIRHALTGETV
+38 SLQEAVRHALTGETV

-70 SGFVEVVSDG
+70 SGFVEVVADG
-80 GAYAVALPSGKGAAS
+80 GAFAVALPSGKGVAS
-95 GETALPYLLDAQRF
+95 SESALPYLLDAQRF

-159 EAACKEAQ
+159 DAACKEAQ

-278 VADTKAAAGGV
+278 VTDAKAAAGGV
-289 KKNRALLEDAV
+289 KKVRAVLEDAV

-307 SAEFVAIAEGSTGIV
+307 AVEFLGIAEASTGIV

-344 SEYRAQSA
+344 AEYRAQSA

-402 AAGGDALNFDE
+402 AAGDAPNFDE

-418 QQKTESRDAWRA
+418 QQKIEARDAWRA
-430 DVAKYQALTEQAAR
+430 DVEKYKALTELAAR

-449 AEAARHH
+449 ADAGRHH

-468 LSPDGIPGEMLAE
+468 LSPDGIPGDMLAE

-493 SMRAQWMQIH
+493 SMRAQWMQVY
-503 IGTDMSVCAAYHGPD
+503 IGDDMSVCAAYHGPD

-569 EWLDALAEADEI
+569 EWLDALTEADEI

>member
-19 IALDRPVQLF
+19 IVLDRPVQLF

-53 RVSLKKEYA
+53 RISLKKEYA
-62 SLLTEGAE
+62 SLLTDGAE
-70 SGFVEVVSDG
+70 SGLVEVVSDG

-117 RAFLFGLMGLSSSG
+117 RAFLFGLMGLRSSG
-131 DAVKKRLADKGFDD
+131 EAVKKRLADKGFDD

-195 PAALPEGAAKAPGL
+195 PAALPEGADRAGAR

-214 AKLAEADGALATAQQ
+214 AKLAEADSALATAQQ

-236 AAQAR
+236 AARAR
-241 EEQEQQRVQ
+241 EEQEEQRVQ

-278 VADTKAAAGGV
+278 VADAKAAAGGV
-289 KKNRALLEDAV
+289 KKVRAALEDAV

-307 SAEFVAIAEGSTGIV
+307 AAEFLGIAEASTGIV

-344 SEYRAQSA
+344 AEYRAQSGA
-352 TAPAEDAQ
+352 APAEDAQ
-360 AAAKLAEYE
+360 SASKLAEYE
-369 KARDLMQSAVANGRR
+369 KARDLLKSAVANGRR

-394 ALQALDAA
+394 QLAELDKA
-402 AAGGDALNFDE
+402 AAGGDAQNFDE

-418 QQKTESRDAWRA
+418 QQKTEARDAWRA
-430 DVAKYQALTEQAAR
+430 DVAKYQALTEQAER

-449 AEAARHH
+449 ADAGRHH

-481 ALGPINNRLDTT
+481 ALGPMNARLGA
-493 SMRAQWMQIH
+493 SAVAAGWSIPQI
-503 IGTDMSVCAAYHGPD
+503 TADMEITGD
-518 NRPRSYALLSE
+518 GRPYALLSE

-555 RFDVLDLAGRADAL
+555 RFDVLDLTGRADAL
-569 EWLDALAEADEI
+569 EWLDALTEADEI

>member
-19 IALDRPVQLF
+19 ISIDRPVQLF

-38 SLMEGIRHALTGETV
+38 SLHEAVRHALTGETV

-62 SLLTEGAE
+62 SLLTDGAE

-95 GETALPYLLDAQRF
+95 SETALPYVLDAQRF

-131 DAVKKRLADKGFDD
+131 DAVKKQLADKGFDD

-159 EAACKEAQ
+159 DAACKEAQ

-174 AAWKTVTGG
+174 SAWKTVTGG

-195 PAALPEGAAKAPGL
+195 PAAAPPDGAAKAPTL

-214 AKLAEADGALATAQQ
+214 AKLTEADAALSIAQQ

-236 AAQAR
+236 SAQAR
-241 EEQEQQRVQ
+241 EEREQQRAQ
-250 LEERAGRIERIRAKL
+250 LEERAGRIERIRTKL
-265 AKDEAELADWQAK
+265 AKDEAELSDWQAK
-278 VADTKAAAGGV
+278 VADAKAAAGGV
-289 KKNRALLEDAV
+289 KKVRAALDDAV

-307 SAEFVAIAEGSTGIV
+307 TAEFLGIAEASTGVV
-322 VSDSGEILEWDQ
+322 VSDSGEILEWD
-334 ALLNR
+334 AGLLNR
-339 ARAHV
+339 AKAHV
-344 SEYRAQSA
+344 DEYRAQSGA
-352 TAPAEDAQ
+352 APSENAQ
-360 AAAKLAEYE
+360 AAAKLEGYE

-394 ALQALDAA
+394 SLQALDAA
-402 AAGGDALNFDE
+402 TAGDAPNLDA

-418 QQKTESRDAWRA
+418 QQKIEARDAWRA
-430 DVAKYQALTEQAAR
+430 DVEKYRALTEQAAR

-449 AEAARHH
+449 ADAARHH

-481 ALGPINNRLDTT
+481 ALGPINARLGA
-493 SMRAQWMQIH
+493 SAVAAGWSIPQISV
-503 IGTDMSVCAAYHGPD
+503 DMEIKADG
-518 NRPRSYALLSE
+518 RPYALLSE

-539 AEAVSYLS
+539 AEAVSCMS

-555 RFDVLDLAGRADAL
+555 RFDVLDLSGRADAL
-569 EWLDALAEADEI
+569 EWLDQLAADDEI

>member
-1 MKITRISAQN
+1 MKITQISAQN
-11 YLGIRAAD
+11 YLGVRAAD

-29 AGRNGAGKS
+29 AGRNFAGKS
-38 SLMEGIRHALTGETV
+38 SLQEAVRHALTGETV

-70 SGFVEVVSDG
+70 SGFVEVVADG
-80 GAYAVALPSGKGAAS
+80 GAYAVALPSGKGTAS
-95 GETALPYLLDAQRF
+95 GESALPYLLDAQRF

-159 EAACKEAQ
+159 DAACKEAQ

-174 AAWKTVTGG
+174 SAWKTVTGG

-195 PAALPEGAAKAPGL
+195 PPALPEGAAKAPTL

-214 AKLAEADGALATAQQ
+214 AKLTEADAALATAQQ

-241 EEQEQQRVQ
+241 EEQEQQRAQ
-250 LEERAGRIERIRAKL
+250 LEERAGRIERIRTKL

-278 VADTKAAAGGV
+278 VADAKSAAGGV
-289 KKNRALLEDAV
+289 KKVRAVLEDAV

-307 SAEFVAIAEGSTGIV
+307 AAEFLGIAEASTGIV

-339 ARAHV
+339 AKAHV
-344 SEYRAQSA
+344 AEYRAQSK

-394 ALQALDAA
+394 SLQALDAA
-402 AAGGDALNFDE
+402 AAGDAPNFDE

-418 QQKTESRDAWRA
+418 QQKIEARDAWRA
-430 DVAKYQALTEQAAR
+430 DVEKYQAMAEQAAR

-449 AEAARHH
+449 ADAARHH

-468 LSPDGIPGEMLAE
+468 LSPDGIPGDMLAE
-481 ALGPINNRLDTT
+481 ALGPINARLDQSAADNDWPRIVIDIDMTILRRDRD
-493 SMRAQWMQIH
+493 RA
-503 IGTDMSVCAAYHGPD
+503 P
-518 NRPRSYALLSE
+518 RPYALLSE

-569 EWLDALAEADEI
+569 EWLDQLAADDEI

-592 LPGGLPDSMQ
+592 LPAGLPETIQ